1 MLLFINQNRV
11 WMKEFKL
18 ASMVKILK
26 NESYCVMQLA
36 EVNYVYNV

>member
-1 MLLFINQNRV
+1 
-11 WMKEFKL
+11 MKEFKL

-26 NESYCVMQLA
+26 NESVMQLA